1 MWTRVES
8 AVPCVLEAR
17 HRTATSCRSL
27 RHAAAGKGSSCS
39 EPLARVAASPGGAGR
54 GPPPPPST
62 QVRAGAGSPVAGQS
76 STPPVLLEK
85 VKEAGSGS
93 GKAGPWLSTSR
104 VRPAQCCTRG
114 GAAVINTQFLFWPQP
129 DRKLGNCQNC
139 ALLRL

>member
-1 MWTRVES
+1 MVLCNDGFSPPLMCTRVES

-27 RHAAAGKGSSCS
+27 RQAAAGKGSSCS
-39 EPLARVAASPGGAGR
+39 EPLARVAARPGGAGR

-85 VKEAGSGS
+85 VKVAGSGS

-104 VRPAQCCTRG
+104 VRPAQYSTVQYNTVQHS
-114 GAAVINTQFLFWPQP
+114 AALEAGP
-129 DRKLGNCQNC
+129 G
-139 ALLRL
+139 